1 MKNFLD
7 RFAYIFHRPR
17 FFGKTCTAI
26 ITQGMFGG
34 KKIAKY
40 LLTMAANL
48 GFGVVHGSSLST
60 LKPMTENQQK
70 KLKQEMKQAAARF
83 YKSLVRRT
91 QYPAPSLFRL
101 MLFRMTRTSLKHF
114 EALQLRD
121 YYYYQEKGWFESD
134 YYYDTSLGP
143 LKKTAGR
150 FFDFL
155 GRQIAKQM

>member
-1 MKNFLD
+1 MHGGDVLLMRTIKDSDERRSEILD
-7 RFAYIFHRPR
+7 
-17 FFGKTCTAI
+17 
-26 ITQGMFGG
+26 
-34 KKIAKY
+34 
-40 LLTMAANL
+40 AAE
-48 GFGVVHGSSLST
+48 SL
-60 LKPMTENQQK
+60 MTENQQK